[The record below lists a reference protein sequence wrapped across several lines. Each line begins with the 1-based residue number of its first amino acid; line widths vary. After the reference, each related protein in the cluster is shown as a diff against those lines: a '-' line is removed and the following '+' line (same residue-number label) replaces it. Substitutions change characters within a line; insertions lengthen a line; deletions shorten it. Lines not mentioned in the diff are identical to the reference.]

1 MFFKLSCKLNFL
13 LQEHT
18 ISLFLRSSKKYSLT
32 FINNFPY
39 INPLISAAHCW
50 IASYN
55 VALMFFQVHAVVG
68 VLSDDADPMVTVMKL
83 EKAPQESYADIGG
96 LDQQIQEIKVN
107 VSVFYILVN
116 TAHLWHT
123 HVKNNMV

>member
-1 MFFKLSCKLNFL
+1 M
-13 LQEHT
+13 
-18 ISLFLRSSKKYSLT
+18 
-32 FINNFPY
+32 
-39 INPLISAAHCW
+39 
-50 IASYN
+50 
-55 VALMFFQVHAVVG
+55 G

-123 HVKNNMV
+123 HVKNNMVYACSKLKQSLFT